1 MRKKRNSNREIILD
15 CVTKNEPYGIST
27 SDLSSNTGL
36 HRDTIYSLCLELSKE
51 NVIYK
56 ANKKGKYH
64 LTKQAAQDP
73 LLQYAIFGQN
83 SFREIVKSFPQY
95 MTNRKQTKK
104 DYEDA
109 CKEIDRTNEFLK
121 YVKTDDERVLLNFIL
136 DCGKLL
142 LYILL
147 RAIEPYETK
156 EDGKIKR
163 EKSIIMTRKSIDPT
177 AILNEFVELPIVKK
191 GIARKMSK
199 QALMNNINP
208 ALPQERKEE
217 ILQSYRITDPLLFSP
232 YEVDQSTF
240 AKLEKLYQ
248 ENWPYSFKALEYL
261 KESLPRTIHTGIKTS
276 LDKED
281 IISKI
286 QQIKKNRE
294 EKLKRRQSSST

>member
-1 MRKKRNSNREIILD
+1 MRKKRNSNKEIILD
-15 CVTKNEPYGIST
+15 CITKNEPTGIST
-27 SDLSSNTGL
+27 SDLSNSTGL
-36 HRDTIYSLCLELSKE
+36 HRDTIHSVCLELTKE
-51 NVIYK
+51 NIIYK

-73 LLQYAIFGQN
+73 ILQYTIFGQD
-83 SFREIVKSFPQY
+83 SFRELLKSFPHY
-95 MTNRKQTKK
+95 MTNKQQTQK
-104 DYEDA
+104 DNEDA
-109 CKEIDRTNEFLK
+109 CKEIDKTNEFLK
-121 YVKTDDERVLLNFIL
+121 HVKTDDERVLLNFML

-147 RAIEPYETK
+147 RAVEPYETK

-163 EKSIIMTRKSIDPT
+163 EKSIIMTRKSIDPIV
-177 AILNEFVELPIVKK
+177 ILNEFVELSIVKK

-208 ALPQERKEE
+208 ALSQEIKEE
-217 ILQSYRITDPLLFSP
+217 ILQSYRTIDPFLFSP

-240 AKLEKLYQ
+240 AKLEKLYK